1 MKGSLQNEAP
11 TPFGNFL
18 EKAKRKFAGATIHNS
33 GQFAVCVMNRVDV
46 FLFDDFFEA
55 MTFMEGHAE
64 YRLHDLSEEPVQK
77 ATGFANIK
85 SQSDYEDRL
94 YERRLERE
102 QRQA

>member
-1 MKGSLQNEAP
+1 MNGSLKSAEP
-11 TPFGNFL
+11 TAFGNWL

-33 GQFAVCVMNRVDV
+33 GQFAVCVMNHVDV
-46 FLFDDFFEA
+46 FLFDDFFA
-55 MTFMEGHAE
+55 ATDFMLGHAE